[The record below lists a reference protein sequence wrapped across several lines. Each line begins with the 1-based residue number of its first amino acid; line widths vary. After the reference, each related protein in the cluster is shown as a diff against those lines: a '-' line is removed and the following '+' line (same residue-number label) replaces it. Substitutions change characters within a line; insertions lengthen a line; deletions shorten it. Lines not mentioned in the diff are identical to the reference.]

1 MNFSFLFPI
10 PIFQTHPKR
19 EQKKKKTCKENLIS
33 ENFRAKS
40 HC

>member
-19 EQKKKKTCKENLIS
+19 EQKKKRLVKKI
-33 ENFRAKS
+33 
-40 HC
+40 